1 MLGGVCPT
9 AATAYGEATV
19 RPPMI
24 QLHAVRR
31 FPSRLLSWFR
41 LSSMNPRMH
50 SASGQIKGLALS
62 VIPKH
67 LSAAWSENMILFVP
81 AKLPSMGSK

>member
-1 MLGGVCPT
+1 MRRGD
-9 AATAYGEATV
+9 GETDDSIARSQTV
-19 RPPMI
+19 SVKVTVLVSVI
-24 QLHAVRR
+24 IHESAHAFGIRTDQGFGPV
-31 FPSRLLSWFR
+31 
-41 LSSMNPRMH
+41 M
-50 SASGQIKGLALS
+50 S